1 MSSASS
7 PPRGLAGA
15 GAPARTLASAGDVAY
30 LRERLSPPGT
40 DLTHHFAN
48 RALRFYL
55 TAPTPC
61 PYLPG
66 RDERKVFAHLPMGE
80 GAALNDALSA
90 VGFRRSQGIAYRPA
104 CEACDSCRSV
114 RLPVRDYV
122 FSRSE
127 RRILQRNG
135 DLKRC
140 LVEAEATM
148 EQFELLRRYLA
159 ARHASGGMAEMT
171 WPDYVAMVEDTAVRT
186 HVIEYRT
193 EPGDRGPGD
202 LIACVIVDA
211 LTDGL
216 SLVYS
221 FYDPSLVRRSLGSF
235 VILDHAVQAGEA
247 GIPYVYLGYWVQ
259 GSVKMNYKARFSPLE
274 VLHGPS
280 WRLLAARERL
290 GSTP

>member
-1 MSSASS
+1 MSSV
-7 PPRGLAGA
+7 PGKPRALVTPGA
-15 GAPARTLASAGDVAY
+15 TAY
-30 LRERLSPPGT
+30 LRDRLPASGP
-40 DLTHHFAN
+40 DLTHHFAT

-66 RDERKVFAHLPMGE
+66 RDERKVFAHLPAGE
-80 GAALNDALSA
+80 GAVINDALSA

-114 RLPVRDYV
+114 RLPIRDYV

-127 RRILQRNG
+127 RRILARNG

-148 EQFELLRRYLA
+148 EQYELLRRYLS
-159 ARHASGGMAEMT
+159 ARHGGGGMAEMT

-186 HVIEYRT
+186 HVIEYRA
-193 EPGDRGPGD
+193 EAVDRGPGD

-221 FYDPSLVRRSLGSF
+221 FYDPALPRRSLGSF
-235 VILDHAVQAGEA
+235 VILDHAAQATEA

-274 VLHGPS
+274 VLHGPN

-290 GSTP
+290 GG